1 MNSEQ
6 LNARRVDASREVEP
20 LAELSG
26 VSTGRGL
33 PPLEGVTFRL
43 RPGEAWLISGPNGG
57 GKSTFLKLLRGEL
70 SPTRGNRRYVLD
82 GQARSSAV
90 RAMRALAL
98 VSPEQE
104 AFYLTRD
111 WVQTVADVLLSGF
124 SGDTLRLWEASPEA
138 LDRLAEVAEQT
149 GLQSL
154 LERDFRTLSHGQRRR
169 ALLGRALM
177 PRPAA
182 LLLDE
187 FTDGLSVAARA
198 ELRGVL
204 EELVAQG
211 TALVL
216 VTHRP
221 GEAPRLDWRHARIE
235 AGKLSVD
242 AAPPPTPRPPAPT
255 HAAPR
260 TSVPAGALLVQL
272 DQAEVYRN
280 GHHALGPVSWSWREG
295 QHWLVTG
302 ENGSGKSTFARLV
315 AGEFHPALGGRI
327 SRPFLRRDLL
337 SERQRHIGLI
347 GAEIA
352 IRQRRGWSGLDVVG
366 SAFGGTEGFAHPL
379 TGEQRGQVEALAA
392 RLGAGDL
399 LTRPADTLSQG
410 QLRRLLLGR
419 ALVHRPRLL
428 ILDEGL
434 DFLDADTR
442 SGVLELLGEL
452 MALGTHLLVIA
463 HREEDAP
470 PGLTDHLELAGGLI
484 VSGKP

>member
-1 MNSEQ
+1 MSSWALQ
-6 LNARRVDASREVEP
+6 PQQTVPAEP

-70 SPTRGNRRYVLD
+70 SPTRGTRRYVLD
-82 GQARSSAV
+82 GQPRSSAV

-104 AFYLTRD
+104 TFYLTRD
-111 WVQTVADVLLSGF
+111 WVQTVSDVLLSGF
-124 SGDTLRLWEASPEA
+124 SGDTLRLWEAAPEA
-138 LDRLAEVAEQT
+138 LDRLAEVAEQL
-149 GLQSL
+149 GLQHL

-177 PRPAA
+177 PRPVA

-187 FTDGLSVAARA
+187 FTDGLSVLARK

-204 EELVAQG
+204 ETLVAQG

-221 GEAPRLDWRHARIE
+221 EEAPKLSWRHARIE
-235 AGKLSVD
+235 AGRLTADVPPPVPAHHPAHFKLS
-242 AAPPPTPRPPAPT
+242 ASA
-255 HAAPR
+255 
-260 TSVPAGALLVQL
+260 PAGQVLVQL

-280 GHHALGPVSWSWREG
+280 GHHALGPVDWTWREG

-315 AGEFHPALGGRI
+315 AGEFHPALGGRV

-352 IRQRRGWSGLDVVG
+352 IRQRRGWRGLDVVG

-379 TGEQRGQVEALAA
+379 TDEQHQQVEALAA
-392 RLGAGDL
+392 RLGASDL

-428 ILDEGL
+428 LLDEGL
-434 DFLDADTR
+434 DFLDAATR
-442 SGVLELLGEL
+442 SGVLTLLGEM

-463 HREEDAP
+463 HRQEDAP
-470 PGLTDHLELAGGLI
+470 PGLTHHLELGGGLI
-484 VSGKP
+484 VDRQKP